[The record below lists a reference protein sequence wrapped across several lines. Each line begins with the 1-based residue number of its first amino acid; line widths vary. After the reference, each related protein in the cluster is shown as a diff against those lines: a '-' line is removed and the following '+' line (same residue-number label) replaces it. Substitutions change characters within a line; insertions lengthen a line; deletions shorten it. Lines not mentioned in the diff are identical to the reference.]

1 MPEMY
6 ASTHMCPSTLMRAS
20 LIQAWKL
27 MRASLI
33 QAWKRSNAEFAKHV
47 HCTQQGFILY
57 VYCGGRRRLWAVQAK
72 KLLAGPPDI
81 RVAPFKYERDDDY
94 IYIYIYEARGFATP
108 TPTLHHP
115 TI

>member
-1 MPEMY
+1 M
-6 ASTHMCPSTLMRAS
+6 
-20 LIQAWKL
+20 
-27 MRASLI
+27 
-33 QAWKRSNAEFAKHV
+33 
-47 HCTQQGFILY
+47 
-57 VYCGGRRRLWAVQAK
+57 QAK

-94 IYIYIYEARGFATP
+94 IYIYEARGFATP

>member
-1 MPEMY
+1 M
-6 ASTHMCPSTLMRAS
+6 
-20 LIQAWKL
+20 
-27 MRASLI
+27 
-33 QAWKRSNAEFAKHV
+33 
-47 HCTQQGFILY
+47 
-57 VYCGGRRRLWAVQAK
+57 QAK

-81 RVAPFKYERDDDY
+81 RVAPFKYERDDGYIY